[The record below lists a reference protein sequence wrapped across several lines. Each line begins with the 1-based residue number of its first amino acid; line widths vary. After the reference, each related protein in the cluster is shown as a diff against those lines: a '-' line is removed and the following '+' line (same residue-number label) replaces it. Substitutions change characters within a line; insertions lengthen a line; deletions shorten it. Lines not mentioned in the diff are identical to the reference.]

1 MAAQY
6 VSINGEFVL
15 ADDAKIGVNDLA
27 MHRGYGIFDY
37 FKLVD
42 GKPIFMEEHFERFFN
57 SAKEM
62 HLDAGLDRGR
72 LRETVEEL
80 ITRNNMPA
88 SGIKLLLTGGYSEDG
103 YKMGKPNLLIMQY
116 PLAFPKEHDA
126 VKGLKLATHDHVRQ
140 VPHIKTIDY
149 LAAVRMHP
157 FMEENGVD
165 DILYCKDGV
174 VSECPRANFFIV
186 TSNEIITAANSIL
199 KGITRSKT
207 LKLNIDGYRIV
218 ERDLTLDEVFAAKEA
233 FITSTT
239 QYANPVTEIDGKLIG
254 EWQIGEVTRKVR
266 MMLYN
271 LICNS

>member
-72 LRETVEEL
+72 LKETVEEL

-103 YKMGKPNLLIMQY
+103 YKMGKPNLLVMQY
-116 PLAFPKEHDA
+116 PLAFPKEHDT
-126 VKGLKLATHDHVRQ
+126 VKGMKLATHDHVRQ

-157 FMEENGVD
+157 FMQENGLD
-165 DILYCKDGV
+165 DILYQKNGII
-174 VSECPRANFFIV
+174 SECPRANFFIV
-186 TSNEIITAANSIL
+186 TGSEIITAASNIL
-199 KGITRSKT
+199 KGITRSKV
-207 LKLNIDGYRIV
+207 LKLNIDGYKIV
-218 ERDLTLDEVFAAKEA
+218 ERDFTLDEVFAANEA

-239 QYANPVTEIDGKLIG
+239 QYANPVISVDGKVIG
-254 EWQIGEVTRKVR
+254 DGKIGVVTTKVR
-266 MMLYN
+266 QQLYK
-271 LICNS
+271 LI